1 MADTATIKG
10 IKKKLIRKALAGSVL
25 IADEDAV
32 SPTAFTSG
40 ANATFTIPAGF
51 TPLGAISRDGS
62 PVFTPETES
71 SDVESWGE
79 LEATRTD
86 LISRNMTVA
95 WTGQETHKRNLELYH
110 GVDLSA
116 ITADATTSEVAFSDP
131 TDPATRYFRA
141 IFIGIDGRDEDA
153 IYMIKYLPRLTISE
167 VSEMSFNTESPVE
180 YGFTGRAKVDDDLG
194 FSVLNV
200 FGGPGWKALGD
211 LHGFDAE
218 TP

>member
-1 MADTATIKG
+1 MADNATIKG

-25 IADEDAV
+25 LADVDAV
-32 SPTAFTSG
+32 SPVAFTTGTG
-40 ANATFTIPAGF
+40 AVFTVPAGF
-51 TPLGAISRDGS
+51 EPLGAISREGA
-62 PVFTPETES
+62 PTFTPETES

-86 LISRNMTVA
+86 LISRNTTIT
-95 WTGQETHKRNLELYH
+95 WTGQETHRRNLELYH

-116 ITADATTSEVAFSDP
+116 IEADATTGEVAFADA

-153 IYMIKYLPRLTISE
+153 IYVIKYCPRLTITEVAEQQYGSE
-167 VSEMSFNTESPVE
+167 TEIG
-180 YGFTGRAKVDDDLG
+180 YGFTARAKVDDDLG
-194 FSVLNV
+194 FAVLNV
-200 FGGPGWKALGD
+200 FAGPGWKDLSD
-211 LHGFDAE
+211 LHGFAVE

>member
-1 MADTATIKG
+1 MADNATIKG
-10 IKKKLIRKALAGSVL
+10 IKKRLIRKALAGSVL
-25 IADEDAV
+25 LADEDAV
-32 SPTAFTSG
+32 TPTSFTTG
-40 ANATFTIPAGF
+40 AGAVFAIPAGF
-51 TPLGAISRDGS
+51 EPLGAISRDGS
-62 PVFTPETES
+62 PTFSPETES

-86 LISRNMTVA
+86 LISRNLTVT

-116 ITADATTSEVAFSDP
+116 IEADGTTGEVAFSDP

-153 IYMIKYLPRLTISE
+153 IYIIKYLPRLTITE
-167 VSEMSFNTESPVE
+167 VAEQAYGTENAVE
-180 YGFTGRAKVDDDLG
+180 YGFTGRAKVDDTLG
-194 FSVLNV
+194 YSVLNV
-200 FGGPGWKALGD
+200 FAGPGWKALSA
-211 LHGFDAE
+211 LHGFETE